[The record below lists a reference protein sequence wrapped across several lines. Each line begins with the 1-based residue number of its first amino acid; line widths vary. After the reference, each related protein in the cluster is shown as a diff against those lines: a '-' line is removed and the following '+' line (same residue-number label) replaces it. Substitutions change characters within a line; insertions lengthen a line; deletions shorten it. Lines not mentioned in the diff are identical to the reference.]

1 MKSELIIDVRPN
13 DVSIALL
20 EDSRLVSLQKE
31 QRNIAYA
38 VGDIYLAKVK
48 KLMPGLN
55 AAFVNVGY
63 EKDAFLHYL
72 DLGPH
77 FASYDGFVSALVND
91 KKHIPLLSKTKLLPD
106 IDKNGSIAERLQQGK
121 NLLVQIVKEPISSKG
136 PRLTTE
142 LSFTGRY
149 LVLIP
154 FSDKI
159 SVSQKIRTTEEKLR
173 LRQLVD
179 SIKPKNF
186 GVIIRTSAEGKRVAE
201 LNHELKTLVKCWED
215 TLTKAQAAEAPS
227 LVFEEES
234 RIVGMLRDV
243 FSPSFEAIHVNDPET
258 FEQIRKYVDL
268 IAPDR
273 KDIVKLYSKPEP
285 IFDSFGITRQIK
297 SSFGKTVSFKS
308 GAYIIIE
315 HTEALHVID
324 VNSGNRTKATN
335 DQETNALEV
344 NLRAADEIAR
354 QLRLRDMG
362 GIIVVDFI
370 DMAKNEHRQEL
381 YDHMKEIMQGDRARH
396 NILPLSKFGLMQI
409 TRQRVRPVLDIPT
422 DETCPSC
429 HGTGKI
435 QPSLLFTDTL
445 FEKLEYVSSNLNI
458 KGFTLYVH
466 PYVEA
471 YLRKGWLN
479 SIYRRWKRSL
489 DSKFD
494 LVADQ
499 SLAYLEYRVIDRQ
512 GNEIN
517 LVQEK
522 DTGAAL
528 ASKKNEKSAARS
540 ATIDI
545 TPELEEA
552 ADAAQAAA
560 REAKL
565 ARAAHSQMLQARA
578 AEAKAEK
585 QKAAEAKNAKK
596 AAEPAKIAEAPEAA
610 EAAKAKKA
618 TKTTKAKDA
627 TIANEATKDQAT
639 VENTEAPETTPAES
653 GADAEK
659 KPSRSARRRAR
670 QRAAKATAKAAAQ
683 AADNDA
689 VLASEPTEA
698 PAPVAEPTQA
708 PAPSD
713 PAPASEATVAKK
725 AKSAKK
731 APKAIQAPE
740 APRTPE
746 ATVLPEVSAPEVSA
760 DIPEAPKPKPARAR
774 RAKARRADGSTVIK
788 PTAKPD
794 SDSQSES

>member
-273 KDIVKLYSKPEP
+273 NDIVKLYSKPEP

-596 AAEPAKIAEAPEAA
+596 AAEPAKISEAPEAA
-610 EAAKAKKA
+610 EATKAKKA

-670 QRAAKATAKAAAQ
+670 QRAAKAAAKAAEQ

-713 PAPASEATVAKK
+713 PAPASETTVTKK

-731 APKAIQAPE
+731 APKAIQA
-740 APRTPE
+740 PE

-794 SDSQSES
+794 SDSKSES